1 MGGSTFYAQKYG
13 KNWCFITNSFAFG
26 SFSLL
31 ETLKIYPRFFLK
43 LRKKNFPSKRIK

>member
-26 SFSLL
+26 SFSSWNI
-31 ETLKIYPRFFLK
+31 ENISSFFLEI
-43 LRKKNFPSKRIK
+43 KKKKMFSFKTD